1 MHRVDLF
8 PTHEY
13 QGLKLRPGRPYPF
26 GAMVVGNM
34 VNFSVYSRYA
44 TDCTLVLFHN
54 REEEPFVEIP
64 FFREFRLGNVFSMII
79 FDLDYENIEY
89 GFRMDGPFLPEEGH
103 RFDKSKIL
111 LDPYAKLIVGR
122 DIWGQEPNWDS
133 SYQYRARVVFD
144 DFDWEDDLPL
154 ETPVNDLIIYEMHVR
169 NFTCG
174 EASGVKHKGTFA
186 GIVEKIPYLKELG
199 VNCVE
204 LMPIHEFDEF
214 ENNRI
219 SPVDGRR
226 LFNLWGYSNV
236 GFFAPKAAYASTG
249 KFGMQVDELKNMIK
263 RLHANGIEVILDV
276 VFNHTAEGNEQ
287 GPYISYRGIDNKTYY
302 MLTPDGH
309 YYNFSG
315 CGNTLN
321 CNNPNVRDMI
331 VESLRYWVVDYHIDG
346 FRFDL
351 AAILGRDQN
360 GHPMSNPPLLESL
373 AHDPILGKTKLIAE
387 AWDAGGLYQVGSFP
401 SWGRWAEWNGKFRDS
416 MRRFLKSDQ
425 DVLGDVKERIIGS
438 PDLYASQGRGIKAS
452 VNFITAHDGF
462 TLMDLVS
469 YNSKHNEANGEDN
482 RDGENH
488 NNSWNCGCEGDTDDP
503 EVIALR
509 NRQVKNAIT
518 MLMVSQ
524 GIPMVLSGDEMGNS
538 QQGNNN
544 AYCQDNEIAWL
555 NWNDQKK
562 HADIFRYFKLMIRF
576 RRLHKVL
583 RYEDH
588 LRLCD
593 YRNLGYP
600 DFSWH
605 GVKAWQPESGYN
617 NLTQAFMLNGQYAD
631 DDDFI
636 YVAMNM
642 HWEMHGFELPQ
653 LPAGLSWRVFANT
666 PTVHHHLSG
675 ALVGVHGINLLT
687 VVLVEHAALDLQG
700 VGQFA
705 PLHREV
711 MGQQGETLD
720 LLIVGQLLL
729 KGIDTL
735 LHHLMDLRTGTEL
748 LAALKRNLMLTGIFL
763 QKRIDGNDQG

>member
-1 MHRVDLF
+1 MSQVSMNSSIMHRVDLF

-26 GAMVVGNM
+26 GAMVIGNA

-54 REEEPFVEIP
+54 REEKPFIEIP
-64 FFREFRLGNVFSMII
+64 FFKEFRLGNVFSMMV

-89 GFRMDGPFLPEEGH
+89 GYRMDGPFIPAEGH
-103 RFDKSKIL
+103 RFDKTKIL

-122 DIWGQEPNWDS
+122 DVWGKKPNWDS
-133 SYQYRARVVFD
+133 LYQYRARVVFD

-154 ETPVNDLIIYEMHVR
+154 ETPVNDLIVYEMHVR

-174 EASGVKHKGTFA
+174 AGSGVKHKGTFA

-214 ENNRI
+214 ENFRP
-219 SPVDGRR
+219 SPVDGHP
-226 LFNLWGYSNV
+226 LYNLWGYSNV
-236 GFFAPKAAYASTG
+236 GFFAPKAAYASSG
-249 KFGMQVDELKNMIK
+249 RFSMQVDELKNLVK
-263 RLHANGIEVILDV
+263 RLHANGIEVMLDV
-276 VFNHTAEGNEQ
+276 VFNHTAEGDQ
-287 GPYISYRGIDNKTYY
+287 RGPYISYRGIDNKTYY
-302 MLTPDGH
+302 MLMPDGS
-309 YYNFSG
+309 YFNFSG

-331 VESLRYWVVDYHIDG
+331 VESLRYWVTDYHIDG

-360 GHPMSNPPLLESL
+360 GNPMSNPPLLESL

-416 MRRFLKSDQ
+416 IRRFIKSDT
-425 DVLGDVKERIIGS
+425 DVLDDVKERIIGS

-452 VNFITAHDGF
+452 VNFVTAHDGF

-469 YNSKHNEANGEDN
+469 YNDKHNEANGEDN

-488 NNSWNCGCEGDTDDP
+488 NNSWNCGCEGPTDNAD
-503 EVIALR
+503 INALR
-509 NRQVKNAIT
+509 HRQVKNAVT
-518 MLMVSQ
+518 LLMVSQ

-555 NWNDQKK
+555 DWNDLEKN
-562 HADIFRYFKLMIRF
+562 ADIFRYFKQMIQF
-576 RRLHKVL
+576 RRQHKVL

-588 LRLCD
+588 LRHCD
-593 YRNLGYP
+593 YLGLGYP

-617 NLTQAFMLNGQYAD
+617 NLTTAFMLNGRYAPTD
-631 DDDFI
+631 GTPDDFI
-636 YVAMNM
+636 YVAINM
-642 HWEMHGFELPQ
+642 HWEMHGYELPQ
-653 LPAGLSWRVFANT
+653 LPQDMAWRVFANT
-666 PTVHHHLSG
+666 GVPTPQDIFEPGEEPLVENQQEV
-675 ALVGVHGINLLT
+675 LVGPRSIII
-687 VVLVEHAALDLQG
+687 LVG
-700 VGQFA
+700 
-705 PLHREV
+705 R
-711 MGQQGETLD
+711 
-720 LLIVGQLLL
+720 
-729 KGIDTL
+729 
-735 LHHLMDLRTGTEL
+735 
-748 LAALKRNLMLTGIFL
+748 
-763 QKRIDGNDQG
+763 

>member
-133 SYQYRARVVFD
+133 RYQYRARVVFD

-249 KFGMQVDELKNMIK
+249 KFGMQVDELK
-263 RLHANGIEVILDV
+263 
-276 VFNHTAEGNEQ
+276 
-287 GPYISYRGIDNKTYY
+287 
-302 MLTPDGH
+302 
-309 YYNFSG
+309 
-315 CGNTLN
+315 
-321 CNNPNVRDMI
+321 
-331 VESLRYWVVDYHIDG
+331 
-346 FRFDL
+346 
-351 AAILGRDQN
+351 
-360 GHPMSNPPLLESL
+360 
-373 AHDPILGKTKLIAE
+373 E
-387 AWDAGGLYQVGSFP
+387 AV
-401 SWGRWAEWNGKFRDS
+401 
-416 MRRFLKSDQ
+416 
-425 DVLGDVKERIIGS
+425 
-438 PDLYASQGRGIKAS
+438 
-452 VNFITAHDGF
+452 T
-462 TLMDLVS
+462 
-469 YNSKHNEANGEDN
+469 
-482 RDGENH
+482 
-488 NNSWNCGCEGDTDDP
+488 
-503 EVIALR
+503 
-509 NRQVKNAIT
+509 
-518 MLMVSQ
+518 
-524 GIPMVLSGDEMGNS
+524 
-538 QQGNNN
+538 
-544 AYCQDNEIAWL
+544 
-555 NWNDQKK
+555 
-562 HADIFRYFKLMIRF
+562 
-576 RRLHKVL
+576 
-583 RYEDH
+583 
-588 LRLCD
+588 
-593 YRNLGYP
+593 
-600 DFSWH
+600 
-605 GVKAWQPESGYN
+605 
-617 NLTQAFMLNGQYAD
+617 
-631 DDDFI
+631 
-636 YVAMNM
+636 
-642 HWEMHGFELPQ
+642 
-653 LPAGLSWRVFANT
+653 
-666 PTVHHHLSG
+666 
-675 ALVGVHGINLLT
+675 
-687 VVLVEHAALDLQG
+687 
-700 VGQFA
+700 
-705 PLHREV
+705 
-711 MGQQGETLD
+711 
-720 LLIVGQLLL
+720 
-729 KGIDTL
+729 
-735 LHHLMDLRTGTEL
+735 
-748 LAALKRNLMLTGIFL
+748 
-763 QKRIDGNDQG
+763 

>member
-1 MHRVDLF
+1 MLRVDLF

-13 QGLKLRPGRPYPF
+13 KGLKLRAGRPYPF
-26 GAMVVGNM
+26 GAMVIGNM

-64 FFREFRLGNVFSMII
+64 FFKEFRLGNVFSMII

-89 GFRMDGPFLPEEGH
+89 GFRMDGPFKPEEGH
-103 RFDKSKIL
+103 RFDRSKIL

-122 DIWGQEPNWDS
+122 DVWGEQPNWKS
-133 SYQYRARVVFD
+133 LYQYRARVVQD

-154 ETPVNDLIIYEMHVR
+154 ETPVNDLIVYEMHVR

-174 EASGVKHKGTFA
+174 SASGVRHRGTFA
-186 GIVEKIPYLKELG
+186 GIIEKITYLKELG

-219 SPVDGRR
+219 SPIDGSK
-226 LFNLWGYSNV
+226 LYNLWGYSNV
-236 GFFAPKAAYASTG
+236 GFFAPKAAYAASG
-249 KFGMQVDELKNMIK
+249 RFAMQVDELKNTVK
-263 RLHANGIEVILDV
+263 QLHKNGIEVILDV

-315 CGNTLN
+315 CGNTMN

-331 VESLRYWVVDYHIDG
+331 VESLRYWVTNYHIDG

-360 GHPMSNPPLLESL
+360 GNPMSNPPLLESL

-416 MRRFLKSDQ
+416 MRRFLKSDDQ
-425 DVLGDVKERIIGS
+425 VLADVKERIIGS

-469 YNSKHNEANGEDN
+469 YNCKHNEANGEDN
-482 RDGENH
+482 RDGENN
-488 NNSWNCGCEGDTDDP
+488 NNSWNCGCEGETDNAAIN
-503 EVIALR
+503 ELR
-509 NRQVKNAIT
+509 HRQVKNAVT

-524 GIPMVLSGDEMGNS
+524 GIPMILSGDEMGNS
-538 QQGNNN
+538 QKGNNN

-555 NWNDQKK
+555 DWNDLERN
-562 HADIFRYFKLMIRF
+562 ADIFRYFSKIIKF
-576 RRLHKVL
+576 RRMHKVL
-583 RYEDH
+583 RYEDN
-588 LRLCD
+588 LRHQD
-593 YRNLGYP
+593 YLGHGYP

-605 GVKAWQPESGYN
+605 GIKAWQPESGHD
-617 NLTQAFMLNGQYAD
+617 NLTLAFMLNGRYAETD
-631 DDDFI
+631 GVPDDFI

-653 LPAGLSWRVFANT
+653 LPQGMAWHVFANT
-666 PTVHHHLSG
+666 GMATPYDIFEPGEEPVVENQNEV
-675 ALVGVHGINLLT
+675 LVGPRSII
-687 VVLVEHAALDLQG
+687 VLVG
-700 VGQFA
+700 RV
-705 PLHREV
+705 
-711 MGQQGETLD
+711 
-720 LLIVGQLLL
+720 
-729 KGIDTL
+729 
-735 LHHLMDLRTGTEL
+735 
-748 LAALKRNLMLTGIFL
+748 
-763 QKRIDGNDQG
+763 

>member
-1 MHRVDLF
+1 MYRVDLF

-13 QGLKLRPGRPYPF
+13 KGLKLRPGTPYPF
-26 GAMVVGNM
+26 GATVLGNV

-44 TDCTLVLFHN
+44 TACTLVLFHN
-54 REEEPFVEIP
+54 HEEEPFVEIP
-64 FFREFRLGNVFSMII
+64 FFREFRMGNVFSMII
-79 FDLDYENIEY
+79 FDLDYEDIEY
-89 GFRMDGPFLPEEGH
+89 GFRMDGPYNPKEGH

-122 DIWGQEPNWDS
+122 DVWGQEPNWGS
-133 SYQYRARVVFD
+133 LYPYRARVVLD
-144 DFDWEDDLPL
+144 DFDWEHDLPL
-154 ETPVNDLIIYEMHVR
+154 ETPVNDLVVYEMHVR

-174 EASGVKHKGTFA
+174 AASGVKHRGTFA

-204 LMPIHEFDEF
+204 LMPVHEFDEF
-214 ENNRI
+214 ENARV

-226 LFNLWGYSNV
+226 LCNLWGYSNV
-236 GFFAPKAAYASTG
+236 GFFAPKAGYASTG
-249 KFGMQVDELKNMIK
+249 RYGMQVDELKNMVK
-263 RLHANGIEVILDV
+263 MLHANGIEVILDV

-287 GPYISYRGIDNKTYY
+287 GPTISYRGIDNKTYY
-302 MLTPDGH
+302 MLTPDGA

-331 VESLRYWVVDYHIDG
+331 VDNLRYWVIDYHIDG

-360 GHPMSNPPLLESL
+360 GNPMSNPPLLESL

-401 SWGRWAEWNGKFRDS
+401 SWGRWAEWNGRFRDS
-416 MRRFLKSDQ
+416 IRRFLKSDES
-425 DVLGDVKERIIGS
+425 VLADVKERIIGS

-452 VNFITAHDGF
+452 VNFVTAHDGF
-462 TLMDLVS
+462 TLWDLVS
-469 YNSKHNEANGEDN
+469 YNCKHNEANGEDN
-482 RDGENH
+482 RDGENN
-488 NNSWNCGCEGDTDDP
+488 NNSWNCGCEGETDDP
-503 EVIALR
+503 DINNLR
-509 NRQVKNAIT
+509 HRQVKNAIT

-555 NWNDQKK
+555 DWNNLEKN
-562 HADIFRYFKLMIRF
+562 ADIFRYFKQMIRF
-576 RRLHKVL
+576 RRQHKVL

-588 LRLCD
+588 LRHQD
-593 YRNLGYP
+593 YLNLGYP

-617 NLTQAFMLNGQYAD
+617 NLTLAFMLNGQYAD
-631 DDDFI
+631 SDDFI

-653 LPAGLSWRVFANT
+653 LPEGMAWHVFANT
-666 PTVHHHLSG
+666 GVESPNDIYEPGEEPLISNHEVLIGPRSIMV
-675 ALVGVHGINLLT
+675 LVGRG
-687 VVLVEHAALDLQG
+687 
-700 VGQFA
+700 
-705 PLHREV
+705 
-711 MGQQGETLD
+711 
-720 LLIVGQLLL
+720 
-729 KGIDTL
+729 
-735 LHHLMDLRTGTEL
+735 
-748 LAALKRNLMLTGIFL
+748 
-763 QKRIDGNDQG
+763 